1 VGGWGGTGVPREKY
15 IGNGVSF
22 KIEHDVSRF
31 GIYNSTVDNSI
42 MSVLILVHNT
52 DLTMDSG

>member
-1 VGGWGGTGVPREKY
+1 M
-15 IGNGVSF
+15 GNGVSF